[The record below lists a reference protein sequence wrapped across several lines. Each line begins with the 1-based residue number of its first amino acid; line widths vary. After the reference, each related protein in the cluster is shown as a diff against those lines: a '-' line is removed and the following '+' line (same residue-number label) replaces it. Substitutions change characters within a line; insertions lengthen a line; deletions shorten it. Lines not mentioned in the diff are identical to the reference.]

1 ANSANGGGNAILLS
15 ETEIANVGKFLRV
28 LNASFNCQIAAKRL
42 DAAVQIVDAEQNQFK
57 GLQFGLLDA
66 AQAEVRD
73 ALADLSEVGINI
85 AVQAQLTTA
94 DQAITQAFANSSPGQ
109 RRARAVVALS
119 AVQAAT
125 LGLGSGMTYQLGQGS
140 IMF

>member
-1 ANSANGGGNAILLS
+1 LS

-28 LNASFNCQIAAKRL
+28 LNASFNCQLAEKRL
-42 DAAVQIVDAEQNQFK
+42 DAAVQVVDAQQNHFK

-73 ALADLSEVGINI
+73 ALADLGAVGINS

-94 DQAITQAFANSSPGQ
+94 DQAITDAFSNSSPGQ
-109 RRARAVVALS
+109 RKARAAAALS
-119 AVQAAT
+119 AVQAAKV
-125 LGLGSGMTYQLGQGS
+125 GLGSGMTYLLGQGS
-140 IMF
+140 LMF